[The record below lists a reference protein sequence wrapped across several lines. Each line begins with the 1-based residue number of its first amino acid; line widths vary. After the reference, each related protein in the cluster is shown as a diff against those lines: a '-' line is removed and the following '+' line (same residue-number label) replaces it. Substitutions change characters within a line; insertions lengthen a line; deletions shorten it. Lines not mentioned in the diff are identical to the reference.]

1 MEEMDDLANTM
12 FTEITVRDQK
22 IALMKQQMKE
32 LRSLCAGCENAMRLL
47 WAHRNPHTKVPA
59 AMLKAELGLKGHSGD
74 HASMLHKWLKLVQ
87 LLPAPEAKVDE
98 VEGLMTPDSQST
110 ECQSSISSSD
120 EQEDILDQQGGKAW
134 HDAIPVRGG
143 QTGTFEPMAAG
154 GHNNEVELHAA
165 SNTQSAVQSEAV
177 DRTAVPSAFRSICE
191 DNAETEDVQEH
202 TAANSQQRNDVE
214 RQHKVET
221 EDVQEHSAASPEH
234 KDDVQLKDA
243 EEQIAASLEQQADVE
258 PEDAGERTAA
268 SSEQQNDVDPEDA
281 GQQAVAVTSSENP
294 CEKIIE
300 MLKSFNAQ
308 YEEETAA
315 LAEARRARDTAKEAY
330 MNKLSCFRACDS
342 KCVHWLTE
350 LRATVPRRLNEHAGH
365 DFFHNMIP
373 CSH

>member
-1 MEEMDDLANTM
+1 MA
-12 FTEITVRDQK
+12 
-22 IALMKQQMKE
+22 
-32 LRSLCAGCENAMRLL
+32 
-47 WAHRNPHTKVPA
+47 
-59 AMLKAELGLKGHSGD
+59 
-74 HASMLHKWLKLVQ
+74 
-87 LLPAPEAKVDE
+87 VD
-98 VEGLMTPDSQST
+98 SY
-110 ECQSSISSSD
+110 
-120 EQEDILDQQGGKAW
+120 
-134 HDAIPVRGG
+134 
-143 QTGTFEPMAAG
+143 
-154 GHNNEVELHAA
+154 NNEEESREQDDMMRLHAA
-165 SNTQSAVQSEAV
+165 PDTQSAVQSVAGEM
-177 DRTAVPSAFRSICE
+177 TAVLSAFRSICE
-191 DNAETEDVQEH
+191 DNAETEDVHEHSTASSEQRNDLEQQHNVETENVQEH
-202 TAANSQQRNDVE
+202 TAV
-214 RQHKVET
+214 
-221 EDVQEHSAASPEH
+221 SPER

-350 LRATVPRRLNEHAGH
+350 LRATVPRRLNEHVGH
-365 DFFHNMIP
+365 VFHNMIS